1 MEICLKRQENSTP
14 SQSLTCELNKLIS
27 GEPSSAQCEKQADKV
42 QLPPSTTGGQAG
54 PLAIPEIISFA
65 IGPRTKSGG
74 DVRGCSTWPR
84 SLECPSLLVAHLDA
98 SALTFATLHVVP
110 GSLPSRKKKFS
121 GQVPSTHTLRRDTL
135 MGSVSQHTWH

>member
-1 MEICLKRQENSTP
+1 MERCLKRQENSTP

-65 IGPRTKSGG
+65 IGPRTSQEVMLGAVPRG
-74 DVRGCSTWPR
+74 LGAWDVLAC
-84 SLECPSLLVAHLDA
+84 
-98 SALTFATLHVVP
+98 
-110 GSLPSRKKKFS
+110 
-121 GQVPSTHTLRRDTL
+121 
-135 MGSVSQHTWH
+135 